1 MKLRESIDWIRTAL
15 TDPVAQLS
23 RWQKSTRHA
32 YRVGRFSLR
41 HLSEDRASQ
50 MAATLSFRMLF
61 GLLPVLVVTTVVA
74 KSVLGDS
81 LPEIVE
87 RAVDALGMDGVQLV
101 LPATTADAPKP
112 VSLGVWASELVTY
125 AASFDLSTLGWIG
138 FGVVAFS
145 AIWVLVTIETCFNEI
160 CRAPRA
166 RSWWARIPIYWF
178 ALTFGP
184 LALAVLPIVNSR
196 FGEAMREVADF
207 GAWTHWVSG
216 AVDFVLVWAFWFAA
230 YLWVPNTRMQ
240 AKPVLIGA
248 FVTALLLMLGRS
260 FLGLYLRNA
269 FALSGL
275 YGSLGLVPLF
285 MFWTYMMWMFVLLGL
300 QVASLLQTLRHRRI
314 EDLEDEAGRA
324 DFVDP
329 ARILSVMEYATA
341 RFEAGE
347 PLEPDAAAAAV
358 GLPAAAVALMVEA
371 LVAKGYLHRIEGGNA
386 FALSRPPSQISAEEL
401 VDLGFSLAD
410 RGHAAEGWLAKARAA
425 QRRLA
430 EGASLASIAPTGAT
444 G

>member
-1 MKLRESIDWIRTAL
+1 MKLRESIEWIRTAL

-23 RWQKSTRHA
+23 RWQKSIRHA
-32 YRVGRFSLR
+32 YRVGRFSVR

-61 GLLPVLVVTTVVA
+61 GLLPVLVVATVVA
-74 KSVLGDS
+74 KSVLGDR

-101 LPATTADAPKP
+101 LPASVGETAKP
-112 VSLGVWASELVTY
+112 VSLGVWASELVAY

-160 CRAPRA
+160 CRAPKA

-184 LALAVLPIVNSR
+184 IALAVLPILNSR
-196 FGEAMREVADF
+196 VGEAMREVADF
-207 GAWTHWVSG
+207 GGWTHVVSG
-216 AVDFVLVWAFWFAA
+216 VVDFLLVWAFWFAA

-240 AKPVLIGA
+240 AKPVLVGA
-248 FVTALLLMLGRS
+248 FVTAVLLMLGRS

-269 FALSGL
+269 FSLSGL

-285 MFWTYMMWMFVLLGL
+285 MFWTYLMWMFVLLGL
-300 QVASLLQTLRHRRI
+300 QIASLLQALRHRRI
-314 EDLEDEAGRA
+314 EDLEEEAGRT

-329 ARILSVMEYATA
+329 ARILSVMEYAA
-341 RFEAGE
+341 RRFEAGE
-347 PLEPDAAAAAV
+347 SLETDDAAATLS
-358 GLPAAAVALMVEA
+358 LPPGAVARMVEA
-371 LVAKGYLHRIEGGNA
+371 LVAKGHLHRIEGGESYT
-386 FALSRPPSQISAEEL
+386 LSRPPSQIAAEEL

-410 RGHAAEGWLAKARAA
+410 RGQVADGWLARARDA

-430 EGASLASIAPTGAT
+430 AGASLAAIPPAAPAP
-444 G
+444 

>member
-1 MKLRESIDWIRTAL
+1 MKLRESIEWIRTAL

-23 RWQKSTRHA
+23 RWQKSIRHA
-32 YRVGRFSLR
+32 YRVGRFSVR

-61 GLLPVLVVTTVVA
+61 GLLPVLVVATVVA
-74 KSVLGDS
+74 KSVLGDR

-101 LPATTADAPKP
+101 LPASVGETAKP
-112 VSLGVWASELVTY
+112 VSLGVWASELVAY

-160 CRAPRA
+160 CRAPNA

-184 LALAVLPIVNSR
+184 IALAVLPILNSR
-196 FGEAMREVADF
+196 VGEAMREVADF
-207 GAWTHWVSG
+207 GGWTHIVSG
-216 AVDFVLVWAFWFAA
+216 VVDFLLVWAFWFAA

-240 AKPVLIGA
+240 AKPVLVGA
-248 FVTALLLMLGRS
+248 FVTAVLLMLGRS

-269 FALSGL
+269 FSLSGL

-285 MFWTYMMWMFVLLGL
+285 MFWTYLMWMFVLLGL
-300 QVASLLQTLRHRRI
+300 QIASLLQALRHRRI
-314 EDLEDEAGRA
+314 EDLEEEAGRT

-329 ARILSVMEYATA
+329 ARILSVMEYAA
-341 RFEAGE
+341 RRFEAGE
-347 PLEPDAAAAAV
+347 SLETDDAAATLS
-358 GLPAAAVALMVEA
+358 LPPGAVARMVEA
-371 LVAKGYLHRIEGGNA
+371 LVAKGHLHRIEGGESYT
-386 FALSRPPSQISAEEL
+386 LSRPPSQIAAEEL

-410 RGHAAEGWLAKARAA
+410 RGQVADGWLARARDA

-430 EGASLASIAPTGAT
+430 AGASLAAIPPAAPAP
-444 G
+444 

>member
-1 MKLRESIDWIRTAL
+1 MKLRESIEWIRTAL

-23 RWQKSTRHA
+23 RWQKSIRHA
-32 YRVGRFSLR
+32 YRVGRFSVR

-61 GLLPVLVVTTVVA
+61 GLLPVLVVATVVA
-74 KSVLGDS
+74 KSVLGDR

-87 RAVDALGMDGVQLV
+87 RAVNALGMDGVQLV
-101 LPATTADAPKP
+101 LPASVGETAKP
-112 VSLGVWASELVTY
+112 VSLGVWASELVAY

-160 CRAPRA
+160 CRAPKA

-184 LALAVLPIVNSR
+184 IALAVLPILNSR
-196 FGEAMREVADF
+196 VGEAMREVADF
-207 GAWTHWVSG
+207 GGWTHVVSG
-216 AVDFVLVWAFWFAA
+216 VVDFLLVWAFWFAA

-240 AKPVLIGA
+240 AKPVLVGA
-248 FVTALLLMLGRS
+248 FVTAVLLMLGRS

-269 FALSGL
+269 FSLSGL

-285 MFWTYMMWMFVLLGL
+285 MFWTYLMWMFVLLGL
-300 QVASLLQTLRHRRI
+300 QVASLLQALRHRRI
-314 EDLEDEAGRA
+314 EDLEEEAGRT

-329 ARILSVMEYATA
+329 TRILSVMEYAA
-341 RFEAGE
+341 RRFEAGE
-347 PLEPDAAAAAV
+347 SLETDDAAATLS
-358 GLPAAAVALMVEA
+358 LPPGAVARMVEA
-371 LVAKGYLHRIEGGNA
+371 LVAKGYLHRIEGGESYT
-386 FALSRPPSQISAEEL
+386 LSRPPSQIAAEEL

-410 RGHAAEGWLAKARAA
+410 RGQVADGWLARARDA

-430 EGASLASIAPTGAT
+430 AGASLAAIPPAAPAP
-444 G
+444 

>member
-1 MKLRESIDWIRTAL
+1 MKLRESIEWIRTAL

-23 RWQKSTRHA
+23 RWQKSIRHA
-32 YRVGRFSLR
+32 YRVGRFSVR

-61 GLLPVLVVTTVVA
+61 GLLPVLVVATVVA
-74 KSVLGDS
+74 KSVLGDR

-87 RAVDALGMDGVQLV
+87 RAVNALGMDGVQLV
-101 LPATTADAPKP
+101 LPASAGESAKP
-112 VSLGVWASELVTY
+112 VSLGVWASELVAY

-160 CRAPRA
+160 CRAPKA

-184 LALAVLPIVNSR
+184 IALAVLPILNSR
-196 FGEAMREVADF
+196 VGEAMREVADF
-207 GAWTHWVSG
+207 GGWTHIVSG
-216 AVDFVLVWAFWFAA
+216 VVDFLLVWAFWFAA

-240 AKPVLIGA
+240 AKPVLVGA
-248 FVTALLLMLGRS
+248 FVTAVLLMLGRS

-269 FALSGL
+269 FSLSGL

-285 MFWTYMMWMFVLLGL
+285 MFWTYLMWMFVLLGL
-300 QVASLLQTLRHRRI
+300 QIASLLQALRHRRI
-314 EDLEDEAGRA
+314 EDLEEEAGRT

-329 ARILSVMEYATA
+329 ARILSVMEYAA
-341 RFEAGE
+341 RRFEAGE
-347 PLEPDAAAAAV
+347 SLETDDAAATLS
-358 GLPAAAVALMVEA
+358 LPPGAVARMVEA
-371 LVAKGYLHRIEGGNA
+371 LVAKGHLHRIEGGESYT
-386 FALSRPPSQISAEEL
+386 LSRPPSQIAAEEL

-410 RGHAAEGWLAKARAA
+410 RGQVADGWLARARDA

-430 EGASLASIAPTGAT
+430 AGASLAAIPPAAPAP
-444 G
+444 

>member
-1 MKLRESIDWIRTAL
+1 MKLRESIEWIRTAL
-15 TDPVAQLS
+15 TDPVGQLS
-23 RWQKSTRHA
+23 RWQKSIRHG
-32 YRVGRFSLR
+32 YRIGRFSLR

-61 GLLPVLVVTTVVA
+61 GLLPVLVVATVVA
-74 KSVLGDS
+74 KSVLGDR

-101 LPATTADAPKP
+101 LPASAGESVKP
-112 VSLGVWASELVTY
+112 VSLGVWASELVAY

-138 FGVVAFS
+138 FAVVAFS

-160 CRAPRA
+160 CRAPKA

-184 LALAVLPIVNSR
+184 IALAVLPILNSR
-196 FGEAMREVADF
+196 IGEAMREVADF
-207 GAWTHWVSG
+207 GGWTHALSG
-216 AVDFVLVWAFWFAA
+216 VVDFLLVWAFWFAA

-240 AKPVLIGA
+240 AKPVLVGA
-248 FVTALLLMLGRS
+248 FVTAVLLMLGRS

-269 FALSGL
+269 FSLSGL

-285 MFWTYMMWMFVLLGL
+285 MFWTYLMWIFVLLGL
-300 QVASLLQTLRHRRI
+300 QIASLLQTLRHRSL
-314 EDLEDEAGRA
+314 EDLEDEAGRT

-329 ARILSVMEYATA
+329 AQILTLMEYAA
-341 RFEAGE
+341 RRFEAGE
-347 PLEPDAAAAAV
+347 SLETEPAAAALA
-358 GLPAAAVALMVEA
+358 LPPGAVARMVEA
-371 LVAKGYLHRIEGGNA
+371 LVAKGHLHRIDGGDA
-386 FALSRPPSQISAEEL
+386 FTLSRPPSQIAAEEL

-410 RGHAAEGWLAKARAA
+410 RGQAADGWLARARDA

-430 EGASLASIAPTGAT
+430 AGASLAAIPPAAPAS
-444 G
+444 

>member
-1 MKLRESIDWIRTAL
+1 MKLRESIEWIRTAL

-23 RWQKSTRHA
+23 RWQKSIRHA
-32 YRVGRFSLR
+32 YRVGRFSVR

-61 GLLPVLVVTTVVA
+61 GLLPVLVVATVVA
-74 KSVLGDS
+74 KSVLGDR

-101 LPATTADAPKP
+101 LPASAGETAKP
-112 VSLGVWASELVTY
+112 VSLGVWASELVAY

-160 CRAPRA
+160 CRAPKA

-184 LALAVLPIVNSR
+184 IALAVLPILNSR
-196 FGEAMREVADF
+196 VGEAMREVADF
-207 GAWTHWVSG
+207 GGWTHVVSG
-216 AVDFVLVWAFWFAA
+216 VVDFLLVWAFWFAA

-240 AKPVLIGA
+240 AKPVLVGA
-248 FVTALLLMLGRS
+248 FVTAVLLMLGRS

-269 FALSGL
+269 FSLSGL

-285 MFWTYMMWMFVLLGL
+285 MFWTYLMWMFVLLGL
-300 QVASLLQTLRHRRI
+300 QIASLLQALRHRRI
-314 EDLEDEAGRA
+314 EDLEEEAGRT

-329 ARILSVMEYATA
+329 ARILSVMEYAA
-341 RFEAGE
+341 RRFEAGE
-347 PLEPDAAAAAV
+347 SLETDDAAATLS
-358 GLPAAAVALMVEA
+358 LPPGAVARMVEA
-371 LVAKGYLHRIEGGNA
+371 LVAKGHLHRIEGGESYT
-386 FALSRPPSQISAEEL
+386 LSRPPSQIAAEEL

-410 RGHAAEGWLAKARAA
+410 RGQVADGWLARARDA

-430 EGASLASIAPTGAT
+430 AGASLAAIPPAAPAP
-444 G
+444 

>member
-61 GLLPVLVVTTVVA
+61 GLLPVLVVATVVA
-74 KSVLGDS
+74 KSVLGDR

-196 FGEAMREVADF
+196 LGEAMREVADF

-248 FVTALLLMLGRS
+248 FVTAVLLMLGRS

>member
-1 MKLRESIDWIRTAL
+1 MKLRESIEWIRTAL

-23 RWQKSTRHA
+23 RWQKSIRHA
-32 YRVGRFSLR
+32 YRVGRFSVR

-61 GLLPVLVVTTVVA
+61 GLLPVLVVATVVA
-74 KSVLGDS
+74 KSVLGDR

-101 LPATTADAPKP
+101 LPASAGESAKP
-112 VSLGVWASELVTY
+112 VSLGVWASELVAY

-160 CRAPRA
+160 CRAPKA

-184 LALAVLPIVNSR
+184 IALAVLPILNSR
-196 FGEAMREVADF
+196 VGEAMREVADF
-207 GAWTHWVSG
+207 GGWTHVVSG
-216 AVDFVLVWAFWFAA
+216 VVDFLLVWAFWFAA

-240 AKPVLIGA
+240 AKPVLVGA
-248 FVTALLLMLGRS
+248 FVTAVLLMLGRS

-269 FALSGL
+269 FSLSGL

-285 MFWTYMMWMFVLLGL
+285 MFWTYLMWMFVLLGL
-300 QVASLLQTLRHRRI
+300 QIASLLQALRHRRI
-314 EDLEDEAGRA
+314 EDLEEEAGRT

-329 ARILSVMEYATA
+329 ARILSVMEYAA
-341 RFEAGE
+341 RRFEAGE
-347 PLEPDAAAAAV
+347 SLETDDAAATLS
-358 GLPAAAVALMVEA
+358 LPPGAVARMVEA
-371 LVAKGYLHRIEGGNA
+371 LVAKGHLHRIEGGESYT
-386 FALSRPPSQISAEEL
+386 LSRPPSQIAAEEL

-410 RGHAAEGWLAKARAA
+410 RGQVADGWLARARDA

-430 EGASLASIAPTGAT
+430 AGASLAAIPPAAPAP
-444 G
+444 

>member
-1 MKLRESIDWIRTAL
+1 MKLRESIDWIRAAL
-15 TDPVAQLS
+15 TDPVGQLS

-61 GLLPVLVVTTVVA
+61 GLLPVLVVATVVA
-74 KSVLGDS
+74 KSVLGDR
-81 LPEIVE
+81 LPEVVE

-101 LPATTADAPKP
+101 LPASAGKTAEP
-112 VSLGVWASELVTY
+112 VSLGVWASELVSY

-184 LALAVLPIVNSR
+184 LALAVLPILNSR
-196 FGEAMREVADF
+196 VGEAMREVADF
-207 GAWTHWVSG
+207 GGWTHVVSG
-216 AVDFVLVWAFWFAA
+216 VVDFLLVWAFWFAA

-240 AKPVLIGA
+240 TKPVLVGA
-248 FVTALLLMLGRS
+248 FVTAVLLMIGRS

-285 MFWTYMMWMFVLLGL
+285 MFWTYLMWMFVLLGL
-300 QVASLLQTLRHRRI
+300 QIASLLQALRHRSLD
-314 EDLEDEAGRA
+314 DLADESGRT

-329 ARILSVMEYATA
+329 GQILSLMEHAA
-341 RFEAGE
+341 RRFEAGE
-347 PLEPDAAAAAV
+347 SLEPERAAAALSLPSGAV
-358 GLPAAAVALMVEA
+358 GRMIDA
-371 LVAKGYLHRIEGGNA
+371 LVAKGHLHRIEGGDA
-386 FALSRPPSQISAEEL
+386 FTLSRPPSQIAAEEL
-401 VDLGFSLAD
+401 VELGFSLAD
-410 RGHAAEGWLAKARAA
+410 RGRAADGWLARFRDA
-425 QRRLA
+425 QRRVA
-430 EGASLASIAPTGAT
+430 EGASLSTISRAPAT

>member
-1 MKLRESIDWIRTAL
+1 MKLRESIEWIRTAL

-23 RWQKSTRHA
+23 RWQKSIRHA
-32 YRVGRFSLR
+32 YRVGRFSVR

-61 GLLPVLVVTTVVA
+61 GLLPVLVVATVVA
-74 KSVLGDS
+74 KSVLGDR

-87 RAVDALGMDGVQLV
+87 RAVNALGMDGVQLV
-101 LPATTADAPKP
+101 LPASVGETAKP
-112 VSLGVWASELVTY
+112 VSLGVWASELVAY

-160 CRAPRA
+160 CRAPKA

-184 LALAVLPIVNSR
+184 IALAVLPILNSR
-196 FGEAMREVADF
+196 VGEAMREVADF
-207 GAWTHWVSG
+207 GGWTHVVSG
-216 AVDFVLVWAFWFAA
+216 VVDFLLVWAFWFAA

-240 AKPVLIGA
+240 AKPVLVGA
-248 FVTALLLMLGRS
+248 FVTAVLLMLGRS

-269 FALSGL
+269 FSLSGL

-285 MFWTYMMWMFVLLGL
+285 MFWTYLMWMFVLLGL
-300 QVASLLQTLRHRRI
+300 QIASLLQALRHRRI
-314 EDLEDEAGRA
+314 EDLEEEAGRT

-329 ARILSVMEYATA
+329 ARILSVMEYAA
-341 RFEAGE
+341 RRFEAGE
-347 PLEPDAAAAAV
+347 SLETDDAAATLS
-358 GLPAAAVALMVEA
+358 LPPGAVARMVEA
-371 LVAKGYLHRIEGGNA
+371 LVAKGHLHRIEGGESYT
-386 FALSRPPSQISAEEL
+386 LSRPPSQIAAEEL

-410 RGHAAEGWLAKARAA
+410 RGQVADGWLARARDA

-430 EGASLASIAPTGAT
+430 AGASLAAIPPAAPAP
-444 G
+444 

>member
-1 MKLRESIDWIRTAL
+1 MKLRESIEWIRTAL

-23 RWQKSTRHA
+23 RWQKSIRHA
-32 YRVGRFSLR
+32 YRVGRFSVR

-61 GLLPVLVVTTVVA
+61 GLLPVLVVATVVA
-74 KSVLGDS
+74 KSVLGDR

-101 LPATTADAPKP
+101 LPASAGESAKP
-112 VSLGVWASELVTY
+112 VSLGVWASELVAY

-160 CRAPRA
+160 CRAPKA

-184 LALAVLPIVNSR
+184 IALAVLPILNSR
-196 FGEAMREVADF
+196 VGEAMREVADF
-207 GAWTHWVSG
+207 GGWTHIVSG
-216 AVDFVLVWAFWFAA
+216 VVDFLLVWAFWFAA

-240 AKPVLIGA
+240 AKPVLVGA
-248 FVTALLLMLGRS
+248 FVTAVLLMLGRS

-269 FALSGL
+269 FSLSGL

-285 MFWTYMMWMFVLLGL
+285 MFWTYLMWMFVLLGL
-300 QVASLLQTLRHRRI
+300 QIASLLQALRHRRI
-314 EDLEDEAGRA
+314 EDLEEEAGRT

-329 ARILSVMEYATA
+329 ARILSVMEYAA
-341 RFEAGE
+341 RRFEAGE
-347 PLEPDAAAAAV
+347 SLETDDAAATLS
-358 GLPAAAVALMVEA
+358 LPPGAVARMVEA
-371 LVAKGYLHRIEGGNA
+371 LVAKGHLHRIEGGESYT
-386 FALSRPPSQISAEEL
+386 LSRPPSQIAAAEL

-410 RGHAAEGWLAKARAA
+410 RGQVADGWLARARDA

-430 EGASLASIAPTGAT
+430 AGASLAAIPPAAPAP
-444 G
+444 